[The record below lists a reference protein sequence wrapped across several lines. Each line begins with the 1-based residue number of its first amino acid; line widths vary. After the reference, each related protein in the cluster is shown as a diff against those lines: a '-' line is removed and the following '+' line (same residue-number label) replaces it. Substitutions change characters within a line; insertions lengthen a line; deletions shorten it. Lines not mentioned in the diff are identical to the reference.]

1 MINFGPAE
9 KHGCR
14 SVGAK
19 AVFRLWRMAVCG
31 VVGTQLIVAPAGWA
45 ATGNAAAYRAEAAAS
60 SDASGSSAGTAA
72 AAVDA
77 KKVASDPVL
86 RVMQA
91 ELSRATSELGKTD
104 QGPYYLS
111 YTVYDQDYVV
121 LVGAYGSLLTDA
133 AAKRRQ
139 ADVTM
144 RVGSH
149 ELDNTHGQSRA
160 SGVTSGSLPLSEDQ
174 DAIGRVLWELTDR
187 EYKRAVPSL
196 MNVRT
201 NTAVRAEEEDK
212 SPDFSKEAS
221 ATHIGEAKVPV
232 TLDRATWEGEIKR
245 LSAIFRKYP
254 DVYFGSV
261 MLQVQN
267 SNARMV
273 TSEGSTVVSPSAST
287 RLIME
292 AQTRA
297 DDGMELLRVETFQ
310 APTAKGLPAESELSA
325 KIEKM
330 AADLKALRAAPVAE
344 PYDGPALLSG
354 RAAAVFFHEV
364 LGHRLEGHRQRDEE
378 EGQTFTKMVGQE
390 VLPKFLSV
398 TDDPTTKQIGDVK
411 LSGSYDFDNEGTP
424 AQRVDVIQDGV
435 LKNFLMSRMPIKN
448 FGVSNG
454 HGRNQPGL
462 MPTGRQGNLIVTSS
476 QTVPEKEMR
485 QKLIDEVKKQGKPYG
500 LYFDDIQGGFTLT
513 TRSLPQAFQV
523 LPVIVYKVYVD
534 GRPDELVRG
543 VDIVGTPLAALT
555 RIVATGDQE
564 HVFNGICGAESGSVP
579 VAAVAPAI
587 IFSEMEVQKRAHAHE
602 RPPIL
607 PPPGFEDG
615 APAVAAQS
623 VAPVAG
629 AGARP

>member
-1 MINFGPAE
+1 MINSGPAE
-9 KHGCR
+9 KYGCR
-14 SVGAK
+14 SVRAK
-19 AVFRLWRMAVCG
+19 DVFGLWRMAVCG
-31 VVGTQLIVAPAGWA
+31 VVCAQLTVVPAGWSATENSA
-45 ATGNAAAYRAEAAAS
+45 AHRAEVAAS
-60 SDASGSSAGTAA
+60 TDASGSSAGAAA

-77 KKVASDPVL
+77 KKVSSDPVL

-104 QGPYYLS
+104 QAPYYLS

-273 TSEGSTVVSPSAST
+273 TSEGSMVVTPSAST

-310 APTAKGLPAESELSA
+310 APTAKGLPAENELSA

-398 TDDPTTKQIGDVK
+398 TDDPTMKQIGDVK

-424 AQRVDVIQDGV
+424 AQRVDVIENGV

-513 TRSLPQAFQV
+513 TRALPQAFQV

-607 PPPGFEDG
+607 PPPGFEDA

-623 VAPVAG
+623 VAPLAG